1 MKFINKMLVSD
12 SGYELKFKND
22 IGSREEGKAYY
33 APSFFTECF
42 PAKSIDTIEKAQE
55 MFEEIKITE
64 KQACID
70 KCREEYD
77 AEFPMKTEKN
87 LLDETIIDA
96 EFEEVD
102 NKTEEE

>member
-12 SGYELKFKND
+12 NDYELKFKND
-22 IGSREEGKAYY
+22 IGNRGEGMAYY

-42 PAKSIDTIEKAQE
+42 PAKIIDTIEKAQE
-55 MFEEIKITE
+55 VFEEIKITD

-77 AEFPMKTEKN
+77 AKFPVKDISEEN
-87 LLDETIIDA
+87 IQEAEYIDIDK
-96 EFEEVD
+96 ESIEE
-102 NKTEEE
+102 